1 MQLKWLEDFVELAR
15 TRSFTRAAENRFV
28 THPAFGRR
36 IRSLKEWVGARLIA
50 RTKPLELTAAG
61 TVFLDAAS
69 NALDILHGARTQL
82 QEASPV
88 LENNLRIATGRTLS
102 ATFFPDWYDETVA
115 RAGFFTAT
123 VSTGS
128 AEEAI
133 LQLTAGDADM
143 LIVYSSPHTRLLI
156 DRDRFDW
163 LSVAREV
170 LVPVSAFDARGSVRY
185 RLPAG
190 RPGAGAVA
198 RVRAHA
204 DPARGAGAS
213 SRRNARPPDAA
224 ARVPG
229 RLVRSDP
236 RDGAPRARPC
246 VVAAAARRRRRAARR
261 ARDRR
266 GRRLADRLRHRAVP
280 ATERP
285 APGTGRDL
293 AHRAGTRRRRRIA
306 SAGSARAACAPIGTI
321 ACRNGTNACPA
332 LPTLRA

>member
-36 IRSLKEWVGARLIA
+36 IRSLEEWVGARLIA

-133 LQLTAGDADM
+133 LQLTAGEADM

-170 LVPVSAFDARGSVRY
+170 LVPVSALDARGSARY

-190 RPGAGAVA
+190 QAPVPWLAFA
-198 RVRAHA
+198 RT
-204 DPARGAGAS
+204 
-213 SRRNARPPDAA
+213 
-224 ARVPG
+224 
-229 RLVRSDP
+229 LT
-236 RDGAPRARPC
+236 
-246 VVAAAARRRRRAARR
+246 
-261 ARDRR
+261 
-266 GRRLADRLRHRAVP
+266 LRAV
-280 ATERP
+280 
-285 APGTGRDL
+285 L
-293 AHRAGTRRRRRIA
+293 ARHLAEMPNR
-306 SAGSARAACAPIGTI
+306 
-321 ACRNGTNACPA
+321 
-332 LPTLRA
+332 PTLRPVYQADSYEAILAMARRGLGLAWLPQRLVADDVRRGELAIVGGADWQIGFDIALYRRRNESHPVLDAIWRTAPSRDDGEAPGG